1 MRGMAVA
8 TLALLVHRPI
18 WRPAQL
24 HSVCTFASEHA
35 AVLGPSALLLG
46 SAALVAISPL
56 RERLPDQAPELLPG
70 AIASEG
76 FIRHE

>member
-1 MRGMAVA
+1 MA

>member
-1 MRGMAVA
+1 MAVA

-18 WRPAQL
+18 WQPAQL

-35 AVLGPSALLLG
+35 AVWVHRLFCWAAPRWSPFPRFVNG
-46 SAALVAISPL
+46 S
-56 RERLPDQAPELLPG
+56 PDQAPELLPG

-76 FIRHE
+76 FFRHE